1 MEPIKKQRLL
11 VAVAALGYFV
21 DIYDLI
27 LFGIVRIP
35 SLTDLGVP
43 SSDMQDTGIL
53 LLNMQMAGMLIG
65 GFLFGVLGDIKG
77 RVTVLF
83 GSIVLYSVANISNGL
98 VTSIPAYAFVRFLA
112 GLGLAGELGAGITLV
127 SETMSKEKRGYGTM
141 LVVTFGAL
149 GAVVAALIADE
160 FSWRMSYFVGG
171 GLGLLLLLLRV
182 RAMESG
188 MFNELPKKDQKVMS
202 FLRIIGKKEL
212 FVKYLRCILIGVPVW
227 YVVGILVV
235 FSPEFAEALE
245 VQGAVK
251 GSQAVIWC
259 YVGLSVGDL
268 LTGLL
273 SQIFRSRRRVIL
285 GSLFFSAAL
294 STTYLYTFG
303 LTDTAFYLLC
313 FLLGSSTGYWGL
325 FVTVASES
333 FGTNIRSTVTTTV
346 PNFVRGATIPITLG
360 FAFLQ
365 ESMGWSMSH
374 SAALVGLVCFAIALW
389 ASWGIQETFAKDLDY
404 LETS

>member
-1 MEPIKKQRLL
+1 M
-11 VAVAALGYFV
+11 
-21 DIYDLI
+21 
-27 LFGIVRIP
+27 
-35 SLTDLGVP
+35 
-43 SSDMQDTGIL
+43 
-53 LLNMQMAGMLIG
+53 
-65 GFLFGVLGDIKG
+65 
-77 RVTVLF
+77 TVLF
-83 GSIVLYSVANISNGL
+83 GSILLYSVANISNGL
-98 VTSIPAYAFVRFLA
+98 VSSIPAFAFIRFLA

-188 MFNELPKKDQKVMS
+188 MFPGLPKKDQKVMS
-202 FLRIIGKKEL
+202 FLRIIGIRAL
-212 FVKYLRCILIGVPVW
+212 LIKYLRCILIGVPVW

-245 VQGAVK
+245 VQGVVR

-259 YVGLSVGDL
+259 YLGLSVGDL
-268 LTGLL
+268 LTGIL
-273 SQIFRSRRRVIL
+273 SQMFRSRRRVIL

-294 STTYLYTFG
+294 SATYLSTFG

-313 FLLGSSTGYWGL
+313 FLLGTSTGYWGL
-325 FVTVASES
+325 FVTVASNPS
-333 FGTNIRSTVTTTV
+333 ARMFV
-346 PNFVRGATIPITLG
+346 P
-360 FAFLQ
+360 Q
-365 ESMGWSMSH
+365 
-374 SAALVGLVCFAIALW
+374 
-389 ASWGIQETFAKDLDY
+389 
-404 LETS
+404 